1 ILIHRYDLIVFV
13 NQSSEI
19 FTGYKPDEM
28 IGTTIFKYIYDEY
41 KPIVMQNLKKRLAGE
56 ELPDQEIVFID
67 KLGNKK
73 TVILRSSTT
82 FYDNQIMF
90 LSLLIDI
97 TERKKNE
104 EELIKAKEV
113 AEVANKTNDAAGD
126 GTTTATILTQSI
138 VESGAKFISKGIN
151 VIELKNALLKLSNR
165 VSNDLKK
172 SSKEVFGDAIE
183 QVATISAQDP
193 EVGKMIAK
201 VIEKVG
207 KDGVI
212 TVEESQTFGLQDE
225 VVEGMKFDK
234 GYISPYMITNAESME
249 AELKDPHILITDKK
263 ISAISEILPLLEKL
277 AQTGKKEMVIVA
289 EEVEGEALATLVVNK
304 LRGILNVLAV
314 KAPGF
319 GDNRKAMLEDIA
331 VLTGGQVISEERGMK
346 MENVTLE
353 DLGRAGKVISTKD
366 DTTVVDGKGK
376 KKDIDARVA
385 QLKAQIE
392 KAASDFDKEK
402 LQERLGKLSG
412 GVAVIK
418 VGAAT
423 EVEQKEKQHRVEDA
437 VEATKAALEQGIV
450 PGGGIA
456 LFNESARLKED
467 LHKNLSNEDKI
478 SVQIFIE
485 SLSAPLRQIA
495 INAGQSPDVVISRIE
510 EMQKTYL
517 EAKVKGKQRNI
528 ATGKDEDI
536 ELNLQKVNPDA
547 NFNIGYDASRTVPH
561 YADML
566 KAGIIDPAKVVIS
579 ALSNAVSAASMLL
592 TTEAV
597 ITDIPEKKE
606 KNGAMPDMSGMGGM
620 GM

>member
-1 ILIHRYDLIVFV
+1 MAKQILF
-13 NQSSEI
+13 
-19 FTGYKPDEM
+19 DEDARRR
-28 IGTTIFKYIYDEY
+28 IKSG
-41 KPIVMQNLKKRLAGE
+41 
-56 ELPDQEIVFID
+56 ID
-67 KLGNKK
+67 KVADAVRVTLGPKGRNVVLDRGFGSPMVTNDGVTIVKE
-73 TVILRSSTT
+73 I
-82 FYDNQIMF
+82 
-90 LSLLIDI
+90 
-97 TERKKNE
+97 
-104 EELIKAKEV
+104 ELEDKFENIGVEFVK
-113 AEVANKTNDAAGD
+113 EVANKTNDAAGD

-165 VSNDLKK
+165 VSKDLI
-172 SSKEVFGDAIE
+172 SSAKEVLGDAIE

-201 VIEKVG
+201 VIAKVG
-207 KDGVI
+207 KEGVI

-225 VVEGMKFDK
+225 IVEGMKFDK
-234 GYISPYMITNAESME
+234 GYISPYMISSAESME

-263 ISAISEILPLLEKL
+263 ISSIQEILPILEKI
-277 AQTGKKEMVIVA
+277 AQTGKKEMVIIA
-289 EEVEGEALATLVVNK
+289 EDVEGEALATLVVNK

-319 GDNRKAMLEDIA
+319 GDSRKAMLEDIA

-346 MENVTLE
+346 MENVTIE
-353 DLGRAGKVISTKD
+353 DLGKAGRIVSTKD
-366 DTTVVDGKGK
+366 DTTLVDGKGK

-392 KAASDFDKEK
+392 KATSDFDKEK

-456 LFNESARLKED
+456 LLNESAKLRGD
-467 LHKNLSNEDKI
+467 LQINLSNEDKI
-478 SVQIFIE
+478 AVQIFVE
-485 SLSAPLRQIA
+485 SLCMPLRQIA
-495 INAGQSPDVVISRIE
+495 TNAGQSPDIVISNIE
-510 EMQKTYL
+510 GLQKTYL
-517 EAKVKGKQRNI
+517 DEKVEVKQRNI
-528 ATGKDEDI
+528 ATGKDEDVI
-536 ELNLQKVNPDA
+536 LHVKKINPGA
-547 NFNIGYDASRTVPH
+547 KFEMGYDANRELPH
-561 YADML
+561 YDDMFKL
-566 KAGIIDPAKVVIS
+566 GIIDPAKVVIS
-579 ALSNAVSAASMLL
+579 ALSNAVSAAAMLL

-597 ITDIPEKKE
+597 VTDIPEKKE
-606 KNGAMPDMSGMGGM
+606 KGGMPGGMGGM
-620 GM
+620 DMGGMM

>member
-1 ILIHRYDLIVFV
+1 MAKQIRF
-13 NQSSEI
+13 
-19 FTGYKPDEM
+19 DEDARRR
-28 IGTTIFKYIYDEY
+28 I
-41 KPIVMQNLKKRLAGE
+41 KKG
-56 ELPDQEIVFID
+56 ID
-67 KLGNKK
+67 KVADAAKVTLGPKGRN
-73 TVILRSSTT
+73 VILDRGFGTPV
-82 FYDNQIMF
+82 
-90 LSLLIDI
+90 I
-97 TERKKNE
+97 TNDGVTIVKEI
-104 EELIKAKEV
+104 ELEDKFQNIGAEFVK
-113 AEVANKTNDAAGD
+113 EVANKTNDAAGD

-165 VSNDLKK
+165 VSNDLRK
-172 SSKEVFGDAIE
+172 SSKVVSGDAIE

-201 VIEKVG
+201 VIDKVG

-225 VVEGMKFDK
+225 VVEGMRFDK
-234 GYISPYMITNAESME
+234 GYISPYMITSAETME

-263 ISAISEILPLLEKL
+263 ISAINEILPLLEKL

-366 DTTVVDGKGK
+366 DTTIVDGKGK
-376 KKDIDARVA
+376 KKDIEARVA
-385 QLKAQIE
+385 QLKTQIE
-392 KAASDFDKEK
+392 KATSDFDKEK

-450 PGGGIA
+450 AGGGIA
-456 LFNESARLKED
+456 LLNESVKLGVD
-467 LHKNLSNEDKI
+467 LQKNLSHEDRI
-478 SVQIFIE
+478 AIQIFIDA
-485 SLSAPLRQIA
+485 LGAPIKQII
-495 INAGQSPDVVISRIE
+495 INAGQSPDVVISKIQE
-510 EMQKTYL
+510 LQKTFL
-517 EAKVKGKQRNI
+517 SKDQAIKKIDIG
-528 ATGKDEDI
+528 TGKEVEVNYHLN
-536 ELNLQKVNPDA
+536 ELNLKAD
-547 NFNIGYDASRTVPH
+547 FNVGYDASQELPM
-561 YADML
+561 YANMF
-566 KAGIIDPAKVVIS
+566 KAGIIDPTKVVTS
-579 ALSNAVSAASMLL
+579 ALSNAVSAAAMFL

-597 ITDIPEKKE
+597 VTDIPEKKE
-606 KNGAMPDMSGMGGM
+606 KNMGGGMPAGMDM

>member
-1 ILIHRYDLIVFV
+1 MAKQIRF
-13 NQSSEI
+13 
-19 FTGYKPDEM
+19 DEDARRR
-28 IGTTIFKYIYDEY
+28 IK
-41 KPIVMQNLKKRLAGE
+41 AG
-56 ELPDQEIVFID
+56 ID
-67 KLGNKK
+67 KVADAVRVTLGPKGRNVVLDRGFGSPMVTNDGVTIVKE
-73 TVILRSSTT
+73 
-82 FYDNQIMF
+82 
-90 LSLLIDI
+90 IDLEDKFENI
-97 TERKKNE
+97 GAEFVK
-104 EELIKAKEV
+104 
-113 AEVANKTNDAAGD
+113 EVANKTNDAAGD

>member
-1 ILIHRYDLIVFV
+1 MA
-13 NQSSEI
+13 
-19 FTGYKPDEM
+19 K
-28 IGTTIFKYIYDEY
+28 
-41 KPIVMQNLKKRLAGE
+41 
-56 ELPDQEIVFID
+56 
-67 KLGNKK
+67 
-73 TVILRSSTT
+73 
-82 FYDNQIMF
+82 QIMF
-90 LSLLIDI
+90 D
-97 TERKKNE
+97 EDARRR
-104 EELIKAKEV
+104 IKAGIDKVADAVRVTLGPKGRNVILDRGFGSPVVTNDGVTIVKEIELEDKFENIGAEFV
-113 AEVANKTNDAAGD
+113 KEVANKTNDAAGD

-151 VIELKNALLKLSNR
+151 VIELKNALLKLSKR

-172 SSKEVFGDAIE
+172 TSKAVSGDAIE

-201 VIEKVG
+201 VIDRVG

-263 ISAISEILPLLEKL
+263 ISAVSEILPLLEKL

-304 LRGILNVLAV
+304 LRGILNVLAL

-319 GDNRKAMLEDIA
+319 GDNRKEMLEDIA
-331 VLTGGQVISEERGMK
+331 ILTGGQVISEERGMK

-366 DTTVVDGKGK
+366 DTTIVDGKGK

-385 QLKAQIE
+385 QLKVQIE
-392 KAASDFDKEK
+392 KATSDFDKEK

-450 PGGGIA
+450 AGGGIA
-456 LFNESARLKED
+456 LLNESVKLSTD
-467 LHKNLSNEDKI
+467 LHKNLSHEDRI
-478 SVQIFIE
+478 ATQILVDA
-485 SLSAPLRQIA
+485 LSAPIKQI
-495 INAGQSPDVVISRIE
+495 ISNAGQSSEVVISRI
-510 EMQKTYL
+510 QDLQDAFLKKTT
-517 EAKVKGKQRNI
+517 KGKKVDI
-528 ATGKDEDI
+528 ATGTEV
-536 ELNLQKVNPDA
+536 EMEYHMNEVNPKA
-547 NFNIGYDASRTVPH
+547 NLLMGYN
-561 YADML
+561 ADNNTYTDMF

-579 ALSNAVSAASMLL
+579 ALGNAVSAAAMLL

-597 ITDIPEKKE
+597 VTDIPEKKE
-606 KNGAMPDMSGMGGM
+606 KGMPNMGGGAMGGGM
-620 GM
+620 DIGM

>member
-1 ILIHRYDLIVFV
+1 MAKQIRF
-13 NQSSEI
+13 
-19 FTGYKPDEM
+19 DEDARRR
-28 IGTTIFKYIYDEY
+28 IKSG
-41 KPIVMQNLKKRLAGE
+41 
-56 ELPDQEIVFID
+56 ID
-67 KLGNKK
+67 KVADAVRVTLGPKGRNVVLDRGFGSPVVTNDGVTIVKE
-73 TVILRSSTT
+73 
-82 FYDNQIMF
+82 
-90 LSLLIDI
+90 IDLEDKFENI
-97 TERKKNE
+97 GAEFVK
-104 EELIKAKEV
+104 
-113 AEVANKTNDAAGD
+113 EVANKTNDAAGD

-165 VSNDLKK
+165 VAKDIKNSAKDV
-172 SSKEVFGDAIE
+172 SGDAIE
-183 QVATISAQDP
+183 QVATISAQDG

-201 VIEKVG
+201 VIAKVG
-207 KDGVI
+207 KEGVI

-234 GYISPYMITNAESME
+234 GYISPYMITSAESME

-263 ISAISEILPLLEKL
+263 ISAISEILPVLEKI
-277 AQTGKKEMVIVA
+277 AQTGKKEMVIIA

-304 LRGILNVLAV
+304 LRGILNVLAL

-331 VLTGGQVISEERGMK
+331 VLTGAQVISEERGMK
-346 MENVTLE
+346 LENVTLE
-353 DLGRAGKVISTKD
+353 NLGKAGRIVSTKD

-376 KKDIDARVA
+376 KKEIDARVA

-392 KAASDFDKEK
+392 KATSDFDKEK

-456 LFNESARLKED
+456 LFNESAKLKED
-467 LHKNLSNEDKI
+467 LHGSLSNVDRI
-478 SVQIFIE
+478 SIQIFIE
-485 SLSAPLRQIA
+485 SLGAPLRQIA
-495 INAGQSPDVVISRIE
+495 TNAGQSPDVIISRIE
-510 EMQKTYL
+510 ELQKTYL
-517 EAKVKGKQRNI
+517 EAKVKGKRKNI

-536 ELNLQKVNPDA
+536 ELNTQKINPDA
-547 NFNIGYDASRTVPH
+547 DFRIGYDASGDVPH
-561 YADML
+561 YTDMY
-566 KAGIIDPAKVVIS
+566 KAGVIDPAKVVIS
-579 ALSNAVSAASMLL
+579 ALTNAVSAAAMLL

-597 ITDIPEKKE
+597 VTDIPEKKE
-606 KNGAMPDMSGMGGM
+606 KGGMPNMAGMGGM
-620 GM
+620 DMM

>member
-1 ILIHRYDLIVFV
+1 MAKQIRF
-13 NQSSEI
+13 
-19 FTGYKPDEM
+19 DEDARRR
-28 IGTTIFKYIYDEY
+28 IKSG
-41 KPIVMQNLKKRLAGE
+41 
-56 ELPDQEIVFID
+56 ID
-67 KLGNKK
+67 KVADAVRVTLGPKGRNVVLDRGFGSP
-73 TVILRSSTT
+73 VITNDGVT
-82 FYDNQIMF
+82 IV
-90 LSLLIDI
+90 
-97 TERKKNE
+97 
-104 EELIKAKEV
+104 KEV
-113 AEVANKTNDAAGD
+113 ELEDKFENIGAEFVKEVANKTNDAAGD

-165 VSNDLKK
+165 VSKDLK
-172 SSKEVFGDAIE
+172 SSAKTVSGDAIE

-212 TVEESQTFGLQDE
+212 TVEESQTFGLEEE
-225 VVEGMKFDK
+225 VVEGMRFDK

-263 ISAISEILPLLEKL
+263 ISAINEILPLLEKI
-277 AQTGKKEMVIVA
+277 AQTGKKEMVIIA

-304 LRGILNVLAV
+304 LRGVLNVLAL

-331 VLTGGQVISEERGMK
+331 ILTGGQVVSEERGMK
-346 MENVTLE
+346 LENVTIE

-376 KKDIDARVA
+376 KKDIDDRAA
-385 QLKAQIE
+385 QLKIQIE
-392 KAASDFDKEK
+392 NATSDFDKEK

-450 PGGGIA
+450 SGGGIA
-456 LFNESARLKED
+456 LLNQSVKLSAD
-467 LHKNLSNEDKI
+467 LHKNLSHEDRI
-478 SVQIFIE
+478 ATQILVDA
-485 SLSAPLRQIA
+485 LSAPIKQI
-495 INAGQSPDVVISRIE
+495 ISNAGQSSEVVVSRIQDIQE
-510 EMQKTYL
+510 TFLKKTT
-517 EAKVKGKQRNI
+517 KGK
-528 ATGKDEDI
+528 KLDI
-536 ELNLQKVNPDA
+536 ETGSEIEMEYHMNEVNPKA
-547 NFNIGYDASRTVPH
+547 NWVMGYNAENNSYV
-561 YADML
+561 DML

-579 ALSNAVSAASMLL
+579 ALGNAVSAAAMLL

-597 ITDIPEKKE
+597 VTDIPEKKDKE
-606 KNGAMPDMSGMGGM
+606 GGAGAGMPDMSGMGGM
-620 GM
+620 GMGM

>member
-1 ILIHRYDLIVFV
+1 MAKQIRF
-13 NQSSEI
+13 
-19 FTGYKPDEM
+19 DEDARRR
-28 IGTTIFKYIYDEY
+28 I
-41 KPIVMQNLKKRLAGE
+41 KKG
-56 ELPDQEIVFID
+56 ID
-67 KLGNKK
+67 KVADAAKVTLGPKGRNVVLDRGFG
-73 TVILRSSTT
+73 TPVITNDGVT
-82 FYDNQIMF
+82 IVKE
-90 LSLLIDI
+90 I
-97 TERKKNE
+97 
-104 EELIKAKEV
+104 ELEDKFQNIGAEFVK
-113 AEVANKTNDAAGD
+113 EVANKTNDAAGD

-165 VSNDLKK
+165 VSNDLRK
-172 SSKEVFGDAIE
+172 SSKVVSGDAIE

-201 VIEKVG
+201 VIDKVG

-225 VVEGMKFDK
+225 VVEGMRFDK
-234 GYISPYMITNAESME
+234 GYISPYMITSAETME

-263 ISAISEILPLLEKL
+263 ISAINEILPLLEKL

-366 DTTVVDGKGK
+366 DTTIVDGKGK
-376 KKDIDARVA
+376 KKDIEARVA
-385 QLKAQIE
+385 QLKTQIE
-392 KAASDFDKEK
+392 KATSDFDKEK

-450 PGGGIA
+450 AGGGIA
-456 LFNESARLKED
+456 LLNESVKLGVD
-467 LHKNLSNEDKI
+467 LQKNLSHEDRI
-478 SVQIFIE
+478 AIQIFIDA
-485 SLSAPLRQIA
+485 LGALIKQII
-495 INAGQSPDVVISRIE
+495 INAGQSPDVVISKIQE
-510 EMQKTYL
+510 LQKTFL
-517 EAKVKGKQRNI
+517 SKDQAIKKIDIG
-528 ATGKDEDI
+528 TGKEVEVNYHLN
-536 ELNLQKVNPDA
+536 ELNLKAD
-547 NFNIGYDASRTVPH
+547 FNVGYDASQELPM
-561 YADML
+561 YANMF
-566 KAGIIDPAKVVIS
+566 KAGIIDPTKVVTS
-579 ALSNAVSAASMLL
+579 ALSNAVSAAAMFL

-597 ITDIPEKKE
+597 VTDIPEKKE
-606 KNGAMPDMSGMGGM
+606 KNMGGGMPAGMDM

>member
-1 ILIHRYDLIVFV
+1 MAKQILF
-13 NQSSEI
+13 
-19 FTGYKPDEM
+19 DEDARRR
-28 IGTTIFKYIYDEY
+28 IKSG
-41 KPIVMQNLKKRLAGE
+41 
-56 ELPDQEIVFID
+56 ID
-67 KLGNKK
+67 KVADAVRVTLGPKGRN
-73 TVILRSSTT
+73 VILDRGFGSPVVTNDGVT
-82 FYDNQIMF
+82 IVKE
-90 LSLLIDI
+90 I
-97 TERKKNE
+97 
-104 EELIKAKEV
+104 ELEDKFENIGAEFVK
-113 AEVANKTNDAAGD
+113 EVANKTNDAAGD

-151 VIELKNALLKLSNR
+151 VIELKNALAKLSKR
-165 VSNDLKK
+165 VSDDLKK
-172 SSKEVFGDAIE
+172 TSKAVSGDAIE
-183 QVATISAQDP
+183 QVATISAQDA

-201 VIEKVG
+201 VIDKVG

-249 AELKDPHILITDKK
+249 SELKDPHILITDKK
-263 ISAISEILPLLEKL
+263 ISAINEILPLLEKL

-331 VLTGGQVISEERGMK
+331 ILTGGQVISEERGMK

-366 DTTVVDGKGK
+366 DTTIVDGKGK

-392 KAASDFDKEK
+392 KATSDFDKEK

-450 PGGGIA
+450 AGGGIA
-456 LFNESARLKED
+456 LLNESVKLSAD
-467 LHKNLSNEDKI
+467 LHKNLSHEDRI
-478 SVQIFIE
+478 ATQILVDA
-485 SLSAPLRQIA
+485 LSAPIKQI
-495 INAGQSPDVVISRIE
+495 ISNAGQSSEVVISRI
-510 EMQKTYL
+510 QDLQDTFLKKTT
-517 EAKVKGKQRNI
+517 KGKKVDI
-528 ATGKDEDI
+528 ATGTEV
-536 ELNLQKVNPDA
+536 EMEYHMNEVNPKA
-547 NFNIGYDASRTVPH
+547 NLLMGYN
-561 YADML
+561 ADNNTYTDMF

-579 ALSNAVSAASMLL
+579 ALSNAVSAAAMLL

-597 ITDIPEKKE
+597 VTDIPEKKE
-606 KNGAMPDMSGMGGM
+606 KGGAMPDMGGMNMGGM